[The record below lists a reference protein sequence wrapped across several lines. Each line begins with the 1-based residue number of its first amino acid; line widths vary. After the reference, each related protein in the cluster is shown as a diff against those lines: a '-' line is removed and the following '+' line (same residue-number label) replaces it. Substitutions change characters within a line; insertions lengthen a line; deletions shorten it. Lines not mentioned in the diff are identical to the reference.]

1 MNLLIDLIAGKG
13 DNHRALFLR
22 NELKALF
29 GKKSKNLKT
38 LFYFSLLAF
47 FAITFAQSGL
57 VYLGYRM
64 DNPYINWLTFPVSAD
79 IDNRYG
85 LILSSLEDYKDKGV
99 YSLDNVN
106 GFHRYSLI
114 FRNLEGKEL
123 DRVKGRTMAFPQ
135 DSLLFQKVL
144 SKENLISSKIS
155 SYDQSTWDDR
165 YLKYGVILTEELYDE
180 IGCADDGSVYAEVRD
195 YCLDLE
201 VIAIVRSLPDRA
213 LFMTSY
219 ELYWGLQKSTEAGQS
234 VFRYPNA
241 KSMGVLVNS
250 GGDPGGLQTELK
262 QLMKRLSAES
272 GVELESITMQA
283 YENSCVFDQEL
294 TLVMTR
300 EPTED
305 KYNSLFEGVYSEL
318 GYYKPF
324 VLEKYDM
331 FRIGEL
337 SSQQES
343 KYRSGSKN
351 NTYSSVTLH
360 FAEID
365 SIRQFRKLM
374 LNEQEVDISL
384 EQIEAREN
392 FNLVSILTNILALA
406 LMLFTLVSITI
417 FISNVLRSHLE
428 RIKMNLG
435 TFMAFGLSK
444 DFLISGYTRLIIGM
458 LIAVSL
464 MVLVILL
471 IIDYLN
477 LPYLVLDLLGMNLKA
492 DFTEAF
498 SVWNPWLFFLISL
511 ILFFTWRR
519 CRSLVSSF
527 IRHYPSD
534 LIYNRT

>member
-47 FAITFAQSGL
+47 FAITFAQAGL

-79 IDNRYG
+79 IDSKYG
-85 LILSSLEDYKDKGV
+85 LILSSLEEYKEKSV

-114 FRNLEGKEL
+114 FRNLESKEL

-135 DSLLFQKVL
+135 DTLLFRKVL
-144 SKENLISSKIS
+144 SKENLISSRIPS
-155 SYDQSTWDDR
+155 FDVSTWDDR

-180 IGCADDGSVYAEVRD
+180 IGCAEDGSVYAEVRD

-201 VIAIVRSLPDRA
+201 LIAVVRSLPDRA
-213 LFMTSY
+213 LFMSSY
-219 ELYWGLQKSTEAGQS
+219 ELYWGLVKSAEVGQD
-234 VFRYPNA
+234 VFRYP
-241 KSMGVLVNS
+241 KSKNMSLLVNS
-250 GGDPGGLQTELK
+250 AGNPGELQTDLK
-262 QLMKRLSAES
+262 ESKERLSAVS
-272 GVELESITMQA
+272 GVELESITMHS
-283 YENSCVFDQEL
+283 YESSCVFDQEL
-294 TLVMTR
+294 TLTMTR
-300 EPTED
+300 APSED
-305 KYNSLFEGVYSEL
+305 KYNKLFDGVYSEL
-318 GYYKPF
+318 AYYKPF
-324 VLEKYDM
+324 VVEKYDM

-337 SSQQES
+337 SSQQANE
-343 KYRSGSKN
+343 YRSGSRN

-360 FAEID
+360 FAEVD

-417 FISNVLRSHLE
+417 FISNILRSHLE

-444 DFLISGYTRLIIGM
+444 EFLISGYTRLITGM
-458 LIAVSL
+458 LVAVSL

-477 LPYLVLDLLGMNLKA
+477 LPYYVLDLLGMNLKA

-498 SVWNPWLFFLISL
+498 SVWNFWLFFLISL